1 MTLSAR
7 EQLAKLNE
15 KKSALEAKIRME
27 EEKRLAAL
35 GSVVAN
41 LLQKDSDFRA
51 SVLPKIAAA
60 SSPRVKFLLNELLID
75 PGDQNGQP

>member
-1 MTLSAR
+1 MTQSAR

-35 GSVVAN
+35 GSVVAS
-41 LLQKDSDFRA
+41 LLKNDSNFRT
-51 SVLPKIAAA
+51 SVLPKIEEAA
-60 SSPRVKFLLNELLID
+60 SPRVKSLLSELLID
-75 PGDQNGQP
+75 PGG